1 MSPHSTPKACR
12 LLFVLA
18 NTAPANLA
26 RSVCEPVAVVPAKG
40 KKNHVEVCG
49 VAVRLAALSLRSLF
63 HHDPLKAHS
72 EGRNERTRVHFR
84 SVPVQGGGQFQL
96 LQQCHRWCFQH
107 QPKLNFSSAANCSG
121 WVGISGVGMA
131 PLPRSVPAGT
141 RQPSTAQRCSPPPTG
156 TPRTSRAKSL
166 SVEPTAPRVCREPL
180 LWPWALQ
187 PLAVGSTGRL
197 AAGAS

>member
-18 NTAPANLA
+18 STAPANLA
-26 RSVCEPVAVVPAKG
+26 RSVCEPVAMVPAKG

-49 VAVRLAALSLRSLF
+49 VAVRIAALSLRSLF

-72 EGRNERTRVHFR
+72 EGRNERTRVRFR
-84 SVPVQGGGQFQL
+84 SVPVQGGVSSSS
-96 LQQCHRWCFQH
+96 C
-107 QPKLNFSSAANCSG
+107 SSAVAGVFSISQSLISPPRPTALAG
-121 WVGISGVGMA
+121 WASMA

-141 RQPSTAQRCSPPPTG
+141 CQPSTAQRCSPPPTG